1 MAVFSSTDWSLTS
14 FNCQKRTH
22 PDTINSTSKSLRFL
36 SAPYSIRRFSL
47 LNSSGYPAP
56 VLDESSDNPKTIEYD
71 IKFPDLQQSM
81 TLDIQNLNDF
91 LLGLCKD
98 PRTAPLAFEYY
109 QKAKDHPEF
118 RPEPLMLKL
127 LIRYLIKSKNWS
139 LISLLSQ
146 DFKAFLVIPDST
158 TCSTLLDSCIRN
170 RKFKVAKAL
179 LHIFESKGDV
189 ALSAFDS
196 AMRSYN
202 KLHMYRSTVSV
213 FNQMQSAGIAPDS
226 SCYCQVMEAYRK
238 LGGTKK
244 VVSLFNEFVKQDA
257 LDLVPFSTRIYGI
270 LCDTLGK
277 SGRAFEALEHFR
289 EMKKKG
295 IAEDSSIYSS
305 LMFSFARIREVR
317 IAEELFQEARERR
330 MVKDP
335 DVCLKLVLMYVE
347 EGLMEKTLEIV
358 KAMKETR
365 ISVSDCILCT
375 IINGY
380 VKKRGL
386 RAALR
391 IYKEL
396 ISLGCEP
403 GQVTYA
409 SLINICCRLELYTEA
424 EKVFS
429 EMEQKGFDRCVVAYS
444 NMVSMYGKV
453 GRIRD
458 AMRLVAKMKE
468 RGCEPN
474 VWVYNS
480 LIDMHGRVKD
490 LRQVEKLWKEMKRRK
505 VTPDKITYTSIIS
518 AYSKAKDFETCIK
531 LYQEFRINGG
541 KIDRV
546 MVGIMVG
553 VFSKI
558 SKIDELVKLLQDMK
572 SEGMELDW
580 RLYRSAMNAL
590 RDAGFQVHVKWFEES
605 FKPTEVKLLTAHRHL
620 KTTMLDRNATSTIQI
635 EKDEQ
640 DLPE

>member
-1 MAVFSSTDWSLTS
+1 MAIFRSSDWSLTS
-14 FNCQKRTH
+14 LNCQRKTH
-22 PDTINSTSKSLRFL
+22 SHTIISISKSLQFL
-36 SAPYSIRRFSL
+36 SAPCSIRQSSL

-56 VLDESSDNPKTIEYD
+56 VLEESSDNLKTIEYD
-71 IKFPDLQQSM
+71 LKFPDLQQSV

-98 PRTAPLAFEYY
+98 PRTAALAFKYY
-109 QKAKDHPEF
+109 QKAKDHPQF

-127 LIRYLIKSKNWS
+127 LIRYLLKSKNWS

-146 DFKAFLVIPDST
+146 DFKALSVIPDST

-179 LHIFESKGDV
+179 LHIFESKDDV

-202 KLHMYRSTVSV
+202 KLHMYRGTVIV
-213 FNQMQSAGIAPDS
+213 FNQMQSVGIAPDS
-226 SCYCQVMEAYRK
+226 SCYCQAMEAYRK
-238 LGGTKK
+238 LGDTEK
-244 VVSLFNEFVKQDA
+244 VVSLFNEFVKQDT
-257 LDLVPFSTRIYGI
+257 LDSMPFSTRIYGI

-277 SGRAFEALEHFR
+277 SGRAFEALEFFR

-295 IAEDSSIYSS
+295 IGEDSSIYSS
-305 LMFSFARIREVR
+305 LMYAFASIREVR
-317 IAEELFQEARERR
+317 IAEELFQEAREKR

-335 DVCLKLVLMYVE
+335 DLCLKLVLMYVE
-347 EGLMEKTLEIV
+347 EGLMEKTLEVV

-375 IINGY
+375 IINGC

-386 RAALR
+386 KVALR

-409 SLINICCRLELYTEA
+409 SLINICCRLGLYTEA

-444 NMVSMYGKV
+444 NMVSMYGKLQ
-453 GRIRD
+453 RPRD

-480 LIDMHGRVKD
+480 LIDMHGRVKN
-490 LRQVEKLWKEMKRRK
+490 LRQVGKLWNEMKRRK

-518 AYSKAKDFETCIK
+518 AYSKARDFDTCIK
-531 LYQEFRINGG
+531 FYQEFRINGG
-541 KIDRV
+541 KIDRAL
-546 MVGIMVG
+546 VGIMVG

-558 SKIDELVKLLQDMK
+558 SRIDELIKLLLDMK

-580 RLYRSAMNAL
+580 RLYKSAMNAL
-590 RDAGFQVHVKWFEES
+590 RDAGFQVQVKWFEES
-605 FKPTEVKLLTAHRHL
+605 FKPTEVKLLTAHRQL
-620 KTTMLDRNATSTIQI
+620 KTTVLERKATSAMQMV
-635 EKDEQ
+635 EEQ
-640 DLPE
+640 DLPG